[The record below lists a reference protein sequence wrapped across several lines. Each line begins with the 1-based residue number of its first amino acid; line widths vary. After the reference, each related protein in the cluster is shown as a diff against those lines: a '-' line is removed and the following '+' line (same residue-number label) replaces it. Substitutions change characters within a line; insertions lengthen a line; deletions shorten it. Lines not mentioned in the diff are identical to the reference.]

1 MFEYRLRIPL
11 KQENG
16 SPWSDPRLR
25 LDDERVDESYELIE
39 GATYTFWGRVVGP
52 TFFPILQFKY
62 RIFPY
67 FFLGIRS
74 QLYRWEVT
82 IPK

>member
-52 TFFPILQFKY
+52 TFFPILQFLSIGFSLISFSEFDRNSTAGK
-62 RIFPY
+62 
-67 FFLGIRS
+67 
-74 QLYRWEVT
+74 
-82 IPK
+82 